1 MKRCSTSLLK
11 LTIFFS
17 FALTG
22 FTPQNCLSVTESYI
36 KANQNKWLEKASRH
50 ENNGWICIHIEGT
63 PFQRG
68 FQRGFLTAGEIEQ
81 FLKTIT
87 HVLEFK
93 TGKEVDFF
101 IDKANKLFK
110 HKVSK
115 EYATELKGMV
125 AGMQAAGKSVN
136 YEQMLFMNAFIDLWW
151 YWWPKEKESLASGC
165 SAFIA
170 AGDATSDGQIVM
182 AHNSWS
188 RYVLLRFCNIIVDI
202 APEKGH
208 RILMQTWGPCIYSAT
223 DFFITGAGLVG
234 TETTIGGFK
243 GFEKKGTPIFER
255 ARRAMQYADNI
266 DQWAKIMMKNNNG
279 AYANSWLIGDINTG
293 QIARLE
299 LGLKHHSLEKKTNGW
314 FSGSNVAENV
324 KLLRQETDASYDDIR
339 EISVARRERFK
350 QLFKKHHGKIN
361 TEIAKQILADHYD
374 FYLKKQNPSSRT
386 ICGHMDL
393 DDGSVPKSRGAY
405 IPGGA
410 IDGKVLDSDLAKKWK
425 ILARWGS
432 SCDIGFDAEKFLQQH
447 TQYDWLNGHLENLPA
462 HDWTTIA
469 FEKKK

>member
-1 MKRCSTSLLK
+1 MKRRCTSLIA
-11 LTIFFS
+11 LTIIFS
-17 FALTG
+17 FVISNL
-22 FTPQNCLSVTESYI
+22 PQKNCLAVSESYI
-36 KANQNKWLEKASRH
+36 RANQNKWLEKASRH
-50 ENNGWICIHIEGT
+50 KNNGWICIHIEGP

-68 FQRGFLTAGEIEQ
+68 FQRGFLTADEIQQ

-87 HVLEFK
+87 YILEFK
-93 TGKEVDFF
+93 TGKEIKFF
-101 IDKANKLFK
+101 VDKANKLFK
-110 HKVSK
+110 YKISK
-115 EYATELKGMV
+115 EYTTELKGMV
-125 AGMQAAGKSVN
+125 AGMRAAGRDVN

-151 YWWPKEKESLASGC
+151 YWWPKEKESLSSGC

-170 AGDATSDGQIVM
+170 TGDATSDGQIVM

-202 APEKGH
+202 TPDKGH

-234 TETTIGGFK
+234 TETTIGSFK
-243 GFEKKGTPIFER
+243 GFEKKGTPVFQR
-255 ARRAMQYADNI
+255 ARQAMQYADDI
-266 DQWAKIMMKNNNG
+266 DQWAKIMIKNNNG
-279 AYANSWLIGDINTG
+279 AYANSWLIGDINSG

-314 FSGSNVAENV
+314 FSGSNITENV

-339 EISVARRERFK
+339 KASVARRERFK
-350 QLFKKHHGKIN
+350 QLFKKHQGKIDA
-361 TEIAKQILADHYD
+361 EIAKQILADHYD
-374 FYLKKQNPSSRT
+374 MYLKKQSPSSRT

-393 DDGSVPKSRGAY
+393 DNGSVPGSRGAY

-410 IDGKVLDSDLAKKWK
+410 VDGKVLDSNLAKNWT

-432 SCDIGFDAEKFLQQH
+432 SCDIGFDAEKFLLQH
-447 TQYDWLNGHLENLPA
+447 TQYDWLSGYLENLPA
-462 HDWTTIA
+462 YDWTAIA

>member
-1 MKRCSTSLLK
+1 MKRRCTSLLS
-11 LTIFFS
+11 LAILS
-17 FALTG
+17 YLALSLFAPHTSL
-22 FTPQNCLSVTESYI
+22 PVSESYI
-36 KANQNKWLEKASRH
+36 KANQKRWLEKAYRK
-50 ENNGWICIHIEGT
+50 EQNGWILIHIEGA
-63 PFQRG
+63 PFERG
-68 FQRGFLTAGEIEQ
+68 FQRGAFTAGEIEQ
-81 FLKTIT
+81 FFQTISY
-87 HVLEFK
+87 VLEFK
-93 TGKEVDFF
+93 TGKEIKFF

-125 AGMQAAGKSVN
+125 AGMQAAGKDIN
-136 YEQMLFMNAFIDLWW
+136 YEKMLFMNTFIDLWG
-151 YWWPKEKESLASGC
+151 YWWPKEKESLSSGC

-170 AGDATSDGQIVM
+170 TGDATSDGQIVM

-202 APEKGH
+202 APDKGH

-234 TETTIGGFK
+234 TETTIGSFK
-243 GFEKKGTPIFER
+243 GFEKKGTPIFQR

-266 DQWAKIMMKNNNG
+266 DQWAEIMIKNNNG
-279 AYANSWLIGDINTG
+279 AYANSWLIGNINTG

-314 FSGSNVAENV
+314 FSGSNVSENI
-324 KLLRQETDASYDDIR
+324 KLLRQETEASYDDIR
-339 EISVARRERFK
+339 KPAIARRERFK
-350 QLFKKHHGKIN
+350 QLFKKHYGRID

-374 FYLKKQNPSSRT
+374 TYLKKQNPSSRT
-386 ICGHMDL
+386 ICGHMEL
-393 DDGSVPKSRGAY
+393 DDGSVPGSPGAY

-410 IDGKVLDSDLAKKWK
+410 IDGKVLDSNLAKNWN

-447 TQYDWLNGHLENLPA
+447 TQYDWLNEYLENLPA
-462 HDWTTIA
+462 HDWTTVA